1 MIDEDRGNMK
11 KILNQATT
19 SKEKQSFFEQFT
31 EPVFIFSLILTGIA
45 FVYIWLAVCGNG
57 LQIYRYRV

>member
-1 MIDEDRGNMK
+1 MK